1 MEGFIINIIATV
13 GFSGIFL
20 VVFFLS
26 YYLYLR
32 GSEGKVRE
40 DGKVKDKSKEGDMN
54 KRLDKRIL
62 K

>member
-1 MEGFIINIIATV
+1 MMEGFILNIIATL
-13 GFSGIFL
+13 GFSVFL
-20 VVFFLS
+20 VVFFLI
-26 YYLYLR
+26 YYLYLK